1 MYSTSVNYYI
11 PRQTVVLYSGSSP
24 RRYQTVYA
32 KNLTIHKGIDNTLQF
47 QFLNQDQKPVDLTG
61 KSISCK
67 LMSYDGSEII
77 LQKTLSLVYP
87 LKGIASLDVLSLE
100 TLALDATLCY
110 YSLTIPV
117 GVFDYPVF
125 VDDLSGGR
133 GVIDV
138 VNSVF
143 PKFMQSTELE
153 LTVHDT
159 PTDIAPVTYYSTT
172 YIPKHHSLL
181 TIQVALN
188 NYIGTI
194 KFQGSATGLS
204 QEWFYLDQEHS
215 YTGYSDTDYFNI
227 EGHFPYFRI
236 EFASTGG
243 TVNKI
248 LVR

>member
-61 KSISCK
+61 KSIFCR
-67 LMSYDGSEII
+67 LMSYDGSTII
-77 LQKTLSLVYP
+77 LEKTLTLVYP
-87 LKGIASLDVLSLE
+87 LTGIASLNVLSLE
-100 TLALDATLCY
+100 TLAMDATLCY

-117 GVFDYPVF
+117 GAFDYPVF
-125 VDDLSGGR
+125 VDDHSGGR

-143 PKFMQSTELE
+143 PKFTPSAMLE
-153 LTVHDT
+153 VTTHDT
-159 PTDIAPVTYYSTT
+159 PTDVSPVTYYSTAYT
-172 YIPKHHSLL
+172 PKHLSQL
-181 TIQVALN
+181 TTQMTLTD
-188 NYIGTI
+188 YYGTV
-194 KFQGSATGLS
+194 KFQGSPTGIDG
-204 QEWFYLDQEHS
+204 EWFYLDEEQL
-215 YTGYSDTDYFNI
+215 YTGYNNTDYFNI